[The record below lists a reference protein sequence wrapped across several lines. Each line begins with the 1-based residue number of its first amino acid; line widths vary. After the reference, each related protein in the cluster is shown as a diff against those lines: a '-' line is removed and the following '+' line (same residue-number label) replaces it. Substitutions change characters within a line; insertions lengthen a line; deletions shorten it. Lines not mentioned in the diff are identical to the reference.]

1 MLLHRSEA
9 TNYNRKRA
17 ARTRTTASTAFP
29 PLKEETGWLLKA
41 QLRIQKPERAGNLH
55 IPMASQPLLITV
67 SNRR

>member
-1 MLLHRSEA
+1 MD
-9 TNYNRKRA
+9 
-17 ARTRTTASTAFP
+17 TASTAFP

-67 SNRR
+67 SNGR